1 MRIYLTYLERH
12 THAERPLIIAPVAHY
27 SESEAREYGSFL
39 SEECD
44 AIHIRSLEINP
55 NIAHIYIAMH
65 AVSAYG
71 GNPNWEIP
79 MDEVHVFF
87 DMQYAWR
94 FLQKWYHQQELD
106 AHLYGKP
113 LSFDKVT
120 QILSVEIPH
129 AAAGMV

>member
-12 THAERPLIIAPVAHY
+12 SHVDRPLIIAPVAHH
-27 SESEAREYGSFL
+27 SDEEAREYGSFL

-55 NIAHIYIAMH
+55 NVTHIYIAMH

-71 GNPNWEIP
+71 ERPNWEIP
-79 MDEVHVFF
+79 LDEVHVFF

-106 AHLYGKP
+106 AVRYGTP

-120 QILSVEIPH
+120 QILSVEIPQT
-129 AAAGMV
+129 AAHML